1 MIDKIRDIYYGE
13 LDHEHRFMLSL
24 ILAELILI
32 GFFKLWPVQP
42 KPPRTYV
49 DTFAE
54 EVTYVEN
61 AIITKQTTAPA
72 APPKPVVPVPVPN
85 DRVIQEEIDFP
96 DFDDIF
102 TKYDATGEQGTAQ
115 TEGEGEIIGS
125 PQQPAGLVRI
135 VEPTIPDAA
144 KRANVKALI
153 EVTFLVGTNGQV
165 EDFYIS
171 EIRVYEGEEYEVV
184 NDIGYGLMKAVM
196 EAASK
201 WKFTPARDDGQ
212 PVRSYVVNNF
222 RVGF

>member
-1 MIDKIRDIYYGE
+1 MINKIRDIYYGE

-24 ILAELILI
+24 IFAELILI
-32 GFFKLWPVQP
+32 GVFKLWPVQP
-42 KPPRTYV
+42 KPPRAYV
-49 DTFAE
+49 DTFAK

-72 APPKPVVPVPVPN
+72 APPKPVVPIPVPN
-85 DRVIQEEIDFP
+85 DRVIEEEIDFP

-135 VEPTIPDAA
+135 VEPTIPEAA